1 MANTIRLQSTL
12 TYKNAAGQVVLGGDF
27 QVNQV
32 GTHFTSEVQDIGTT
46 AEALDVGPDIGT
58 IGFLLIR
65 NLDETN
71 FVEIGSDNAVANNVA
86 VILAGQAVP
95 IKPKSG
101 VTLYGKADTATV
113 KVQFL
118 AIEL

>member
-12 TYKNAAGQVVLGGDF
+12 TYKNNAGTITLGGDF
-27 QVNQV
+27 TVNQV
-32 GTHFTSEVQDIGTT
+32 GTHFTSQVQDIGVT
-46 AEALDVGPDIGT
+46 AEALDVGADIGT

-65 NLDETN
+65 NLDPTN
-71 FVEIGSDNAVANNVA
+71 YVEVGSDNAVANNVA

-101 VTLYGKADTATV
+101 VTVYLKANTAP
-113 KVQFL
+113 VQVEFL